1 MPSQI
6 DFIENQCLAEWKKL
20 PYCWRRA

>member
-6 DFIENQCLAEWKKL
+6 DFIENQCLAEWKRL
-20 PYCWRRA
+20 PYCWHRA

>member
-6 DFIENQCLAEWKKL
+6 DFIENQCLAEWKRL